1 MGLFSETAEEM
12 AMKSYD
18 DGYTEGYKEGRKD
31 GLSEGSKGEKKN
43 YMNITVDLS
52 KETLNRL
59 VKICDEEDIGIIE
72 YVEKLIEKA
81 IKPVEAVCSC
91 GHCGCE
97 ENEQEE
103 QEEPDVED
111 IPEYTLVTY
120 HKDVV
125 KGFDLTGEEAKP
137 VMHVIYDIEVGKRN
151 LKIYPYAMHEE
162 DMSDE
167 YLPKW
172 VSAQY
177 WVTGSND
184 KTCNVHFDINPDDAR
199 LIHNERVLTV
209 LEKIAIDI
217 ARLYLN
223 DAPLMKPI
231 AYVSS
236 KLVMY
241 AIHAQ

>member
-31 GLSEGSKGEKKN
+31 GLSEGSKGVEKK

-59 VKICDEEDIGIIE
+59 VKICDEEDTGIIE
-72 YVEKLIEKA
+72 YVERLIEKA

-91 GHCGCE
+91 GHCSCE

-103 QEEPDVED
+103 QESDGID
-111 IPEYTLVTY
+111 IPEYTNVTY

-137 VMHVIYDIEVGKRN
+137 VMHVIYDIEVGKRK
-151 LKIYPYAMHEE
+151 LKVQPYAMHEE

>member
-12 AMKSYD
+12 AMKTYD
-18 DGYTEGYKEGRKD
+18 DGYKEGYEEGFY
-31 GLSEGSKGEKKN
+31 EGSKGVEKN

-72 YVEKLIEKA
+72 YVERLIEKA
-81 IKPVEAVCSC
+81 IKPVEAVCSY
-91 GHCGCE
+91 GHCSCE
-97 ENEQEE
+97 EES

-137 VMHVIYDIEVGKRN
+137 VMHIIYDIEVGKRK
-151 LKIYPYAMHEE
+151 LKVQPYAMHEE

-177 WVTGSND
+177 WVIGSSD

-199 LIHNERVLTV
+199 LIHNERVLAV

>member
-12 AMKSYD
+12 AMKTYE
-18 DGYTEGYKEGRKD
+18 DGYTEGNKEGRKE
-31 GLSEGSKGEKKN
+31 GFYEGSKGEKKN

-72 YVEKLIEKA
+72 YVERLIEKA

-91 GHCGCE
+91 GHCSCE
-97 ENEQEE
+97 EKEQEE
-103 QEEPDVED
+103 QESDVDD

-137 VMHVIYDIEVGKRN
+137 VIHVIYDIEVGKRK
-151 LKIYPYAMHEE
+151 LKIHPYTMHEE

>member
-1 MGLFSETAEEM
+1 MSDILSKLPDESQVE
-12 AMKSYD
+12 SYH
-18 DGYTEGYKEGRKD
+18 EGYAEGYEE
-31 GLSEGSKGEKKN
+31 GFYEGSKGEEKN

-59 VKICDEEDIGIIE
+59 VKLCDEEDIGIVE
-72 YVEKLIEKA
+72 YVERLIEKA

-91 GHCGCE
+91 GHCSCE
-97 ENEQEE
+97 ENEQES
-103 QEEPDVED
+103 QEELDVED
-111 IPEYTLVTY
+111 IPEYTNVTY

-137 VMHVIYDIEVGKRN
+137 VMHVIYDIEVGKRK
-151 LKIYPYAMHEE
+151 LKIHPYAMHEE

-217 ARLYLN
+217 ARLYLK
-223 DAPLMKPI
+223 DVPLMKPI

>member
-12 AMKSYD
+12 VMKTYD

-31 GLSEGSKGEKKN
+31 GLSEGSKGVEKN

-52 KETLNRL
+52 KDTLNRL

-72 YVEKLIEKA
+72 YVEKLIEDA
-81 IKPVEAVCSC
+81 IKPVEGVCSC
-91 GHCGCE
+91 GHCGCDESE
-97 ENEQEE
+97 EEPQEE
-103 QEEPDVED
+103 SDVED
-111 IPEYTLVTY
+111 IPEYTNVTY
-120 HKDVV
+120 TKDVV
-125 KGFDLTGEEAKP
+125 KGFDLSGEEAKP
-137 VMHVIYDIEVGKRN
+137 VIHVLYNIEVGNRK
-151 LKIYPYAMHEE
+151 LKVQPYMMHEE

-177 WVTGSND
+177 WVTGAND
-184 KTCNVHFDINPDDAR
+184 KTCNVHFDINPADAK
-199 LIHNERVLTV
+199 LMHNERVLNV
-209 LEKIAIDI
+209 LEEIAIDI
-217 ARLYLN
+217 ARLYTN
-223 DAPLMKPI
+223 DALLMKPI
-231 AYVSS
+231 AYISS

>member
-1 MGLFSETAEEM
+1 MGIFSETAEEM

-18 DGYTEGYKEGRKD
+18 DGYTEGYKEG
-31 GLSEGSKGEKKN
+31 LSEGSKGEKKK

-72 YVEKLIEKA
+72 YVERLIEKA
-81 IKPVEAVCSC
+81 IKPVEPVCSC
-91 GHCGCE
+91 GHCSCE

-103 QEEPDVED
+103 QESDVED

-137 VMHVIYDIEVGKRN
+137 VMHIIYDIEVGKRK
-151 LKIYPYAMHEE
+151 LKVQPYAMHEE

-177 WVTGSND
+177 WVIGSND

-223 DAPLMKPI
+223 DALLMKPI

>member
-12 AMKSYD
+12 AMKTYD
-18 DGYTEGYKEGRKD
+18 DGYKEGYKE
-31 GLSEGSKGEKKN
+31 GLSEGSKGVEKN

-81 IKPVEAVCSC
+81 IKPIEAVCSY
-91 GHCGCE
+91 GHCSCE
-97 ENEQEE
+97 EES

-125 KGFDLTGEEAKP
+125 KGFDLTGEEVKP
-137 VMHVIYDIEVGKRN
+137 VMHVIYDIEVGKRK
-151 LKIYPYAMHEE
+151 LKIHPYAMHEE

-177 WVTGSND
+177 WVIGSND

>member
-1 MGLFSETAEEM
+1 MGLFSETTEEM
-12 AMKSYD
+12 AMKTYD
-18 DGYTEGYKEGRKD
+18 DGYKEGYKD
-31 GLSEGSKGEKKN
+31 GLSEGSKGVEKK

-59 VKICDEEDIGIIE
+59 VKLCDEEDIGIIE
-72 YVEKLIEKA
+72 YVERLIEKA

-91 GHCGCE
+91 GHCSCD
-97 ENEQEE
+97 ENEQEP
-103 QEEPDVED
+103 QEESDVED
-111 IPEYTLVTY
+111 IPEYTNVTY

-125 KGFDLTGEEAKP
+125 KGFDLTGEETKP
-137 VMHVIYDIEVGKRN
+137 VMHVIYDIEVGKRK
-151 LKIYPYAMHEE
+151 LKVQPYAMHEE

-217 ARLYLN
+217 ARIYLN

>member
-1 MGLFSETAEEM
+1 MSDILSKLPDESQVE
-12 AMKSYD
+12 SYH
-18 DGYTEGYKEGRKD
+18 EGYAEGYEE
-31 GLSEGSKGEKKN
+31 GFYEGSKGVEKN

-59 VKICDEEDIGIIE
+59 VKICDEEDIGMIE

-91 GHCGCE
+91 GHCSCD
-97 ENEQEE
+97 ENEQEP
-103 QEEPDVED
+103 QEESDVED

-137 VMHVIYDIEVGKRN
+137 VMHVIYDIEVGKRK
-151 LKIYPYAMHEE
+151 LKVQPYAMHEE

-184 KTCNVHFDINPDDAR
+184 KTCNVYFDINPDDAR

>member
-12 AMKSYD
+12 AMKTYE
-18 DGYTEGYKEGRKD
+18 DGYTEGYKEGRKE
-31 GLSEGSKGEKKN
+31 GFYEGSKGVEKN

-59 VKICDEEDIGIIE
+59 VKIYDEEDIGIIE
-72 YVEKLIEKA
+72 YVERLIEKA
-81 IKPVEAVCSC
+81 IKLVEAVCSY
-91 GHCGCE
+91 GHCSCE

-103 QEEPDVED
+103 QEPDVED

-120 HKDVV
+120 HKDTV

-137 VMHVIYDIEVGKRN
+137 VMHVIYDIEVGKRK
-151 LKIYPYAMHEE
+151 LKVQPYAMHEE

-184 KTCNVHFDINPDDAR
+184 KTCNVHFNINPDDAR

>member
-1 MGLFSETAEEM
+1 MSDILSKLPDESQVE
-12 AMKSYD
+12 SYH
-18 DGYTEGYKEGRKD
+18 EGYAEGYEE
-31 GLSEGSKGEKKN
+31 GFYEGSKGEEKN

-91 GHCGCE
+91 GHCSCD
-97 ENEQEE
+97 ENEQEL
-103 QEEPDVED
+103 QEESGVED

-137 VMHVIYDIEVGKRN
+137 VMHVIYDIEVGKRK
-151 LKIYPYAMHEE
+151 LKIHPYAMHEE
-162 DMSDE
+162 DMIDE

-217 ARLYLN
+217 ARIYLN

-231 AYVSS
+231 AYISS

>member
-12 AMKSYD
+12 AMKTYD
-18 DGYTEGYKEGRKD
+18 DGYGEGYKE
-31 GLSEGSKGEKKN
+31 GLSEGSKGEKKK
-43 YMNITVDLS
+43 YMNITVDLN
-52 KETLNRL
+52 KKTLDRL

-72 YVEKLIEKA
+72 YVERLIEKA
-81 IKPVEAVCSC
+81 IKPNESCSC
-91 GHCGCE
+91 GHCSCE
-97 ENEQEE
+97 EKEQEE
-103 QEEPDVED
+103 QELEPDVED

-137 VMHVIYDIEVGKRN
+137 VMHIIYDIEVGKRK
-151 LKIYPYAMHEE
+151 LKVQPYAMHEE

-177 WVTGSND
+177 WVIGSND

-199 LIHNERVLTV
+199 LMHNERVLTV

-223 DAPLMKPI
+223 DAPLMKPL

>member
-12 AMKSYD
+12 AMKTYD
-18 DGYTEGYKEGRKD
+18 DGYTEGYKEGRKE
-31 GLSEGSKGEKKN
+31 GLSEGSKGVEKN

-72 YVEKLIEKA
+72 YVERLIEKA
-81 IKPVEAVCSC
+81 IKPVEPVCSC
-91 GHCGCE
+91 GHCSCE

-103 QEEPDVED
+103 QESDVED

-120 HKDVV
+120 HKDTV

-137 VMHVIYDIEVGKRN
+137 VMHVIYDIEVGKRK
-151 LKIYPYAMHEE
+151 LKIHPYTMHEE

-199 LIHNERVLTV
+199 LIHNERVLAV
-209 LEKIAIDI
+209 LEKIAIEI
-217 ARLYLN
+217 ARIYLN

-231 AYVSS
+231 AYISS
-236 KLVMY
+236 KLAMY

>member
-12 AMKSYD
+12 AMKTYS
-18 DGYTEGYKEGRKD
+18 DGYTEGYKEG
-31 GLSEGSKGEKKN
+31 LSEGSKGVEKN

-52 KETLNRL
+52 RDTLNRL

-72 YVEKLIEKA
+72 YVERLIEDA
-81 IKPVEAVCSC
+81 IKPVEYGCSC
-91 GHCGCE
+91 GHCGCDESE
-97 ENEQEE
+97 EEPQEE
-103 QEEPDVED
+103 SDIESDVGD
-111 IPEYTLVTY
+111 IPEYTNVTY

-125 KGFDLTGEEAKP
+125 KGFDLSGEEAKP
-137 VMHVIYDIEVGKRN
+137 VMHVLYNIEVGNRK
-151 LKIYPYAMHEE
+151 LKVQPYMMHEE

-177 WVTGSND
+177 WVTGAND
-184 KTCNVHFDINPDDAR
+184 KTCNVHFDINPADAK
-199 LIHNERVLTV
+199 LMHNERVLNV
-209 LEKIAIDI
+209 LEEIAIDI
-217 ARLYLN
+217 ARLYTN

-231 AYVSS
+231 AYISS

>member
-12 AMKSYD
+12 AMKTYD
-18 DGYTEGYKEGRKD
+18 DGYKEGYKE

-91 GHCGCE
+91 GHCSCE

-103 QEEPDVED
+103 QEPDVED
-111 IPEYTLVTY
+111 IPEYTNVTY

-137 VMHVIYDIEVGKRN
+137 VMHVIYDIEVGKRK
-151 LKIYPYAMHEE
+151 LKIHPYAIHEE

-209 LEKIAIDI
+209 LEEIAIDI
-217 ARLYLN
+217 ARLYLK
-223 DAPLMKPI
+223 DVPLMKPI
-231 AYVSS
+231 SYISS
-236 KLVMY
+236 KLVIY

>member
-1 MGLFSETAEEM
+1 MGIFSETAEEM
-12 AMKSYD
+12 AMKTYD
-18 DGYTEGYKEGRKD
+18 DGYKEGYKD
-31 GLSEGSKGEKKN
+31 GLSEGSKGVEKN

-81 IKPVEAVCSC
+81 IKPVEAVCSY
-91 GHCGCE
+91 GHCSCE
-97 ENEQEE
+97 EES
-103 QEEPDVED
+103 QEEPYVED

-125 KGFDLTGEEAKP
+125 KGFDLSGEEAKP
-137 VMHVIYDIEVGKRN
+137 VMHVIYDIEVGKRK
-151 LKIYPYAMHEE
+151 LKIHPYAMHEE

-177 WVTGSND
+177 WVIGSSD

>member
-12 AMKSYD
+12 AMKTYD
-18 DGYTEGYKEGRKD
+18 DGYKEGYKE
-31 GLSEGSKGEKKN
+31 GLSEGSKGVEKK
-43 YMNITVDLS
+43 YTNITVDLS

-81 IKPVEAVCSC
+81 IKPVEAVCSY

-103 QEEPDVED
+103 QEPDVED

-137 VMHVIYDIEVGKRN
+137 VMHVIYDIEVGKRK
-151 LKIYPYAMHEE
+151 LKIHPYAMHEE

-217 ARLYLN
+217 ARIYLN

>member
-12 AMKSYD
+12 AMKTYD
-18 DGYTEGYKEGRKD
+18 DGYKEGYKD
-31 GLSEGSKGEKKN
+31 GLSEGSKGEEKN

-91 GHCGCE
+91 GHCSCE
-97 ENEQEE
+97 EES
-103 QEEPDVED
+103 QEEPDVEN

-137 VMHVIYDIEVGKRN
+137 VMHVIYDIEVGKRK
-151 LKIYPYAMHEE
+151 LKIHPYAMHEE

-199 LIHNERVLTV
+199 LIHNERVLTR
-209 LEKIAIDI
+209 LEEIAIDI

>member
-1 MGLFSETAEEM
+1 MGIFSETAEEM

-31 GLSEGSKGEKKN
+31 GLSEGSKGVEKN

-59 VKICDEEDIGIIE
+59 VKLCDEEDIGIVE

-81 IKPVEAVCSC
+81 IKPVEPVCSC
-91 GHCGCE
+91 GHCSCE

-103 QEEPDVED
+103 QESGVID

-125 KGFDLTGEEAKP
+125 KGFDLSGEEAKP
-137 VMHVIYDIEVGKRN
+137 VMHVIYDIEVGKRK
-151 LKIYPYAMHEE
+151 LKIHPYAMHEE

>member
-12 AMKSYD
+12 AMKTYD
-18 DGYTEGYKEGRKD
+18 DGYKEGYKE
-31 GLSEGSKGEKKN
+31 GLSEGSKGEKKK

-72 YVEKLIEKA
+72 YVERLIEKA
-81 IKPVEAVCSC
+81 IKPVEPVEPVCSC
-91 GHCGCE
+91 GHCSCE
-97 ENEQEE
+97 ENEQED
-103 QEEPDVED
+103 QESAAID

-137 VMHVIYDIEVGKRN
+137 VMHVIYDIEVGKRK
-151 LKIYPYAMHEE
+151 LKVQPYAMHEE

-184 KTCNVHFDINPDDAR
+184 KTCNVHFDINPDDTR
-199 LIHNERVLTV
+199 LIHNERVLAV

>member
-12 AMKSYD
+12 AMKTYD
-18 DGYTEGYKEGRKD
+18 DGYKEGYKD
-31 GLSEGSKGEKKN
+31 GLSEGSKGEKKK

-59 VKICDEEDIGIIE
+59 VKLCDEEDIGIVE

-81 IKPVEAVCSC
+81 IKPVCSC
-91 GHCGCE
+91 GHCSCE

-103 QEEPDVED
+103 QESDVED

-120 HKDVV
+120 HKDTV

-137 VMHVIYDIEVGKRN
+137 VMHVIYDIEVGKRK
-151 LKIYPYAMHEE
+151 LKVQPYAMHEE

-231 AYVSS
+231 SYISS

>member
-31 GLSEGSKGEKKN
+31 GLSEGSKGVEKN

-59 VKICDEEDIGIIE
+59 VKICDEEDIGIVE
-72 YVEKLIEKA
+72 YVERLIEKA

-91 GHCGCE
+91 RHCDCE
-97 ENEQEE
+97 EET
-103 QEEPDVED
+103 QEEPDVVD
-111 IPEYTLVTY
+111 IPEYTNVTY

-137 VMHVIYDIEVGKRN
+137 VMHVIYDIEVGKRK
-151 LKIYPYAMHEE
+151 LKIHPYAMHEE

-177 WVTGSND
+177 WVTGSSD

-209 LEKIAIDI
+209 LEDIAIDI

-223 DAPLMKPI
+223 DAPLMKSI
-231 AYVSS
+231 SYISS

>member
-1 MGLFSETAEEM
+1 MGIFSETAEEM

-18 DGYTEGYKEGRKD
+18 DGYKEGYKEGLSD
-31 GLSEGSKGEKKN
+31 GNKGEEKN

-81 IKPVEAVCSC
+81 IKPVEAVYSC
-91 GHCGCE
+91 GHCSCKE
-97 ENEQEE
+97 ES

-137 VMHVIYDIEVGKRN
+137 VMHVIYDIEVGKRK
-151 LKIYPYAMHEE
+151 LKIHPYTMHEE

-217 ARLYLN
+217 ARIYLN

-231 AYVSS
+231 AYISS
-236 KLVMY
+236 KLAMY

>member
-12 AMKSYD
+12 AMKTYD
-18 DGYTEGYKEGRKD
+18 DGYKEGYKE
-31 GLSEGSKGEKKN
+31 GLSEGSKGEKKK

-81 IKPVEAVCSC
+81 IKPVKAVCSY
-91 GHCGCE
+91 GHCSCE
-97 ENEQEE
+97 EESQEE
-103 QEEPDVED
+103 SDVED

-125 KGFDLTGEEAKP
+125 KGFDLSGEEAKP
-137 VMHVIYDIEVGKRN
+137 VMHVIYDIEVGKRK
-151 LKIYPYAMHEE
+151 LKIHPYAMHEE

-217 ARLYLN
+217 ARLYLK
-223 DAPLMKPI
+223 DVPLMKPI

>member
-12 AMKSYD
+12 AMKTYD

-31 GLSEGSKGEKKN
+31 GLSEGSKGVEKN

-81 IKPVEAVCSC
+81 IKPVEPVCSY
-91 GHCGCE
+91 GHCSCE

-103 QEEPDVED
+103 QEPDVED

-137 VMHVIYDIEVGKRN
+137 VMHVIYDIEVGKRK
-151 LKIYPYAMHEE
+151 LKIHPYAMHEE

-209 LEKIAIDI
+209 LEKLAIDI
-217 ARLYLN
+217 ARIYLN

-231 AYVSS
+231 SYISS

>member
-12 AMKSYD
+12 AMKTYD
-18 DGYTEGYKEGRKD
+18 DGYKEGYKE
-31 GLSEGSKGEKKN
+31 GLSEGSKGEEKK

-59 VKICDEEDIGIIE
+59 VKICDEEDIGIVE

-91 GHCGCE
+91 GHCSCE

-103 QEEPDVED
+103 QESGVID

-137 VMHVIYDIEVGKRN
+137 VMHVIYDIEVGKRK
-151 LKIYPYAMHEE
+151 LKVQPYAMHEE
-162 DMSDE
+162 DMSD
-167 YLPKW
+167 
-172 VSAQY
+172 QY

>member
-12 AMKSYD
+12 AMKTYD
-18 DGYTEGYKEGRKD
+18 DGYKEGYKE
-31 GLSEGSKGEKKN
+31 GLSEGSKGEKQK

-59 VKICDEEDIGIIE
+59 VKLCDEEDIGIVE

-81 IKPVEAVCSC
+81 IKPVEPVYSCGTCSC
-91 GHCGCE
+91 E
-97 ENEQEE
+97 EESQEE
-103 QEEPDVED
+103 SDVED

-125 KGFDLTGEEAKP
+125 KGFDLSGEEAKP
-137 VMHVIYDIEVGKRN
+137 VMHVIYDIEVGKRK
-151 LKIYPYAMHEE
+151 LKIHPYAMHEE

-184 KTCNVHFDINPDDAR
+184 KTCNVHFDINPDDAK
-199 LIHNERVLTV
+199 LMHNERVLTV

-217 ARLYLN
+217 ARIYLN

-231 AYVSS
+231 SYISS

>member
-12 AMKSYD
+12 AMKTYD
-18 DGYTEGYKEGRKD
+18 DGYKEGYKE

-59 VKICDEEDIGIIE
+59 VKICDEEDIGIVE

-81 IKPVEAVCSC
+81 IKPVEAVCSY
-91 GHCGCE
+91 GHCSCE
-97 ENEQEE
+97 EESQEE
-103 QEEPDVED
+103 SDVED

-125 KGFDLTGEEAKP
+125 KGFDLSGEEAKP
-137 VMHVIYDIEVGKRN
+137 VMHVIYDIEVGKRK
-151 LKIYPYAMHEE
+151 LKVQPYAMHEE

-199 LIHNERVLTV
+199 LMHNERVLTV

-217 ARLYLN
+217 ARIYVN

>member
-12 AMKSYD
+12 AMKTYD
-18 DGYTEGYKEGRKD
+18 DGYKEGYKE
-31 GLSEGSKGEKKN
+31 GLSEGSKGEEKK

-91 GHCGCE
+91 RHCSCE

-103 QEEPDVED
+103 QEPDVED

-137 VMHVIYDIEVGKRN
+137 VMHVIYDIEVGKRK
-151 LKIYPYAMHEE
+151 LKIHPYAMHEE

-199 LIHNERVLTV
+199 LIHNERVLTR
-209 LEKIAIDI
+209 LEEIAIDI
-217 ARLYLN
+217 ARIYLN

-231 AYVSS
+231 SYISS

-241 AIHAQ
+241 TIHAQWEV

>member
-12 AMKSYD
+12 AMKTYD
-18 DGYTEGYKEGRKD
+18 DRYKEGYKD
-31 GLSEGSKGEKKN
+31 GLSEGSKGVEKK

-81 IKPVEAVCSC
+81 IKPVEAVCSY
-91 GHCGCE
+91 GHCSCE
-97 ENEQEE
+97 EESQEE
-103 QEEPDVED
+103 SDVED

-137 VMHVIYDIEVGKRN
+137 VMHVIYDIEVGKRK
-151 LKIYPYAMHEE
+151 LKIHPYAMHEE

-231 AYVSS
+231 SYISS

>member
-18 DGYTEGYKEGRKD
+18 DGYTEGYKEGHKD
-31 GLSEGSKGEKKN
+31 GLSEGSKGEEKN

-81 IKPVEAVCSC
+81 IKPVEPVCSC
-91 GHCGCE
+91 GHCSCE

-103 QEEPDVED
+103 QKESDVED

-125 KGFDLTGEEAKP
+125 KGFDLSGEEAKP
-137 VMHVIYDIEVGKRN
+137 VMHVIYDIEVGKRK
-151 LKIYPYAMHEE
+151 LKIHPYVMHEE

-199 LIHNERVLTV
+199 LMHNERVLTV

-217 ARLYLN
+217 ARIYLN

>member
-1 MGLFSETAEEM
+1 MGIFSETAEEM

-18 DGYTEGYKEGRKD
+18 DGYTEGYKEG
-31 GLSEGSKGEKKN
+31 LSEGSKGVEKN

-72 YVEKLIEKA
+72 YVERLIEKA

-91 GHCGCE
+91 GHCDCE
-97 ENEQEE
+97 EETQEE
-103 QEEPDVED
+103 SGVVD
-111 IPEYTLVTY
+111 IPEYTNVTY

-125 KGFDLTGEEAKP
+125 KGFDLTGEETKP
-137 VMHVIYDIEVGKRN
+137 VIHVIYDIEVGKRK
-151 LKIYPYAMHEE
+151 LKVQPYAMHEE

-217 ARLYLN
+217 ARIYLN

-231 AYVSS
+231 AYISS
-236 KLVMY
+236 KLAMY
-241 AIHAQ
+241 SIHAQ